1 MRLQGPEGH
10 NEQKRHG
17 AGQRPGLWGVS
28 PALTPNPT
36 AKFLPKGNVGGVSLS
51 ACLRET
57 ASGRWMR
64 RDEEPP

>member
-1 MRLQGPEGH
+1 MTSRNVTEQGS
-10 NEQKRHG
+10 
-17 AGQRPGLWGVS
+17 GLASGVS